1 MKLTCSL
8 VLFLLLSALNS
19 ISYAQHRLVGTVVDA
34 KDQAKLHQA
43 AVALLNPKDSI
54 LIKFDRTKEN
64 GTFQIANLDT
74 GVYKVVVSYP
84 QYADLVKDIHI
95 TAKDQ
100 DIGLISLS
108 KAALLLEEV
117 QVNGRIPVVI
127 KGDTVEYDASSFKV
141 EKDAKVDD
149 LLRVLPGIT
158 IDGSGKITAQ
168 GKEVKKVLLD
178 GEEFFGD
185 DPTLITKNIR
195 SDMVSKVQVYEKK
208 SDLAVR
214 TGVDDGERTQTIDIK
229 LKEDKKKGMF
239 GQAIA
244 GGGTDKYYGGKVM
257 LNKFKGTQKIAAYGI
272 LANDGMVGLGFEDS
286 QKYGVGGSGNVQM
299 MDGGGIMISSNG
311 DESEGGW
318 DGRYNGGG
326 VPKAINMG
334 VSYSDKTK
342 DDKHKI
348 NLNYKRSQINVDN
361 TSTYNAQNNVPER
374 AQIDNNITKSEN
386 ENRTNVANFR
396 YDYKLDS
403 LADLTVNMGFNK
415 SNRNNLSATEANQK
429 TLDGNDITKTTS
441 KTDLNSDQNKFNV
454 NAMLTRRF
462 KKERRS
468 ITFNVNA
475 NTDQNSSDTK
485 YFSENIF
492 FNDSRTDTIDQ
503 LKKDELRNN
512 TYGASLTYTEPLSKN
527 ITGSIGYSF
536 SSNQSKTL
544 NRAFNKDSLTQKY
557 TVLDQSVLNDF
568 NFSSLKN
575 GINTALNYKINT
587 LTINLSNRTDFEA
600 VKRTYN
606 NTNIILQRDQIS
618 INPSLNVN
626 YKISKTKNLWLSYY
640 GRTVQPSLTQI
651 EPLKQ
656 NSQPLVEYLD
666 NPDLKA
672 GFSNSYSINYNSYK
686 QIKDQSFYFYISANQ
701 GKRNINSSVRY
712 NLEEGTRQISF
723 VNIDKDN
730 WRFYGSGSYNFMLKK
745 KWGLKM
751 NMGMNAEYNSQY
763 SYLSLLNEEPQLNR
777 NKTWSIGPEI
787 GFNRYKAN
795 KMDFNIN
802 LSPGV
807 EKMESYLQPELNQ
820 TTFKFNSYA
829 QATYYLPKD
838 FKISVS
844 MQQNYQAATKT
855 LQSIN
860 MLNMNGYISKK
871 FLKDKSL
878 EAQLFVNDILNKN
891 IGVRRYQ
898 DGTAFVQTSNDVL
911 RRYGMLKVI
920 YNFTTMKGGD
930 K

>member
-1 MKLTCSL
+1 MRLTYTL
-8 VLFLLLSALNS
+8 VLFLVLSAISS
-19 ISYAQHRLVGTVVDA
+19 ISYAQQRLTGVVVDT
-34 KDQAKLHQA
+34 KDKAKLHQA
-43 AVALLNPKDSI
+43 SVALLNPKDSI

-74 GVYKVVVSYP
+74 GIYKMVVSYP

-95 TAKDQ
+95 TAQ
-100 DIGLISLS
+100 GLDLGMISLS

-127 KGDTVEYDASSFKV
+127 KGDTIEYDAGSFKV
-141 EKDAKVDD
+141 EKDAKVED
-149 LLRVLPGIT
+149 LLKVLPGIT
-158 IDGSGKITAQ
+158 IDGTGKITAQ

-244 GGGTDKYYGGKVM
+244 GAGTDKYYGGKVM
-257 LNKFKGTQKIAAYGI
+257 LNKFKGAQKIATYGI

-299 MDGGGIMISSNG
+299 MDGGGIMISSSG
-311 DESEGGW
+311 DETDGGW
-318 DGRYNGGG
+318 DGQYRGGG
-326 VPKAINMG
+326 VPKALNMG
-334 VSYSDKTK
+334 VSYSDKSK
-342 DDKHKI
+342 NDKHKI
-348 NLNYKRSQINVDN
+348 NVNYKRSQINVDN
-361 TSTYNAQNNVPER
+361 TSTYNAQNNLPER
-374 AQIDNNITKSEN
+374 AQIDSNTTRTEN
-386 ENRTNVANFR
+386 ENRANVANLR

-415 SNRNNLSATEANQK
+415 SNRDNTSEAEAYQK
-429 TLDGNDITKTTS
+429 TLSGQPITNTIS
-441 KTDLNSDQNKFNV
+441 RTDLNSDQDKFNV
-454 NAMLTRRF
+454 NAILTRRF

-475 NTDQNSSDTK
+475 NADRNLSKTQ
-485 YFSENIF
+485 YFSENYF
-492 FNDSRTDTIDQ
+492 ENSRRTDTIDQ
-503 LKKDELRNN
+503 FKKDEFRNN
-512 TYGASLTYTEPLSKN
+512 TYGGSITYTEPLSKK

-536 SSNQSKTL
+536 SSNKSETL
-544 NRAFNKDSLTQKY
+544 NQSFNRDPITQKY
-557 TVLDQSVLNDF
+557 TVLDESVLNDF

-575 GINTALNYKINT
+575 SINTSLNYKTND
-587 LTINLSNRTDFEA
+587 LTVNLSNQTEFEA

-606 NTNIILQRDQIS
+606 NLNTVLQRDQTS
-618 INPSLNVN
+618 LRPSLSVN
-626 YKISKTKNLWLSYY
+626 YKISKSKNIGFRYS
-640 GRTVQPSLTQI
+640 GQTAQPSLTQI

-656 NSQPLVEYLD
+656 NAQPLVEYLD

-672 GFSNSYSINYNSYK
+672 GFNNSYSVNYNSYK
-686 QIKDQSFYFYISANQ
+686 QLKDQNMYFYVGAYQ
-701 GKRNINSSVRY
+701 RKRNINSSVRY
-712 NLEEGTRQISF
+712 NLEEGTRQISY

-730 WRFYGSGSYNFMLKK
+730 WSVYGGGSYSFPIQK

-751 NMGMNAEYNSQY
+751 NLGMDLNYNSQY
-763 SYLSLLNEEPQLNR
+763 SYLSLLNQEPQLNR
-777 NKTWSIGPEI
+777 NKTWSVGPNI

-795 KMDFNIN
+795 KMDFYIN
-802 LSPGV
+802 LSPGL
-807 EKMESYLQPELNQ
+807 EKMDSYLQPELNQ
-820 TTFKFNSYA
+820 TTFKFNSYL
-829 QATYYLPKD
+829 QVTYYLPKD
-838 FKISVS
+838 FKISLS

-860 MLNMNGYISKK
+860 MMNMNGYISKK

-898 DGTAFVQTSNDVL
+898 DGTAFIQTSNNVL

-920 YNFTTMKGGD
+920 YNFTTMKGD
-930 K
+930 AK

>member
-74 GVYKVVVSYP
+74 GVYKIVVSYP

-95 TAKDQ
+95 TAKDH

-158 IDGSGKITAQ
+158 IDGTGKITAQ

-195 SDMVSKVQVYEKK
+195 SDMVSKVQVYEKR

-318 DGRYNGGG
+318 DGQYNGGG

-348 NLNYKRSQINVDN
+348 NVNYKRSQINVDN

-386 ENRTNVANFR
+386 ENRTNVANLR

-415 SNRNNLSATEANQK
+415 SNRDNLSATEANQK

-441 KTDLNSDQNKFNV
+441 QTDLNSDQNKFNV

-492 FNDSRTDTIDQ
+492 FNDNRTDTIDQ

-751 NMGMNAEYNSQY
+751 NMGMNVEYNSQY
-763 SYLSLLNEEPQLNR
+763 SYLSLLNEEPRLNR

-838 FKISVS
+838 FKVSVS
-844 MQQNYQAATKT
+844 MQQNYQAGTKT

>member
-1 MKLTCSL
+1 MKLTYSL
-8 VLFLLLSALNS
+8 VLFLLFSAISSL
-19 ISYAQHRLVGTVVDA
+19 SYAQHRLVGVVVDA

-43 AVALLNPKDSI
+43 SIALLNPKDSI

-64 GTFQIANLDT
+64 GIFQMVNLDT
-74 GVYKVVVSYP
+74 GTYKMVVSYP
-84 QYADLVKDIHI
+84 QYADLVKDIHV
-95 TAKDQ
+95 TAQ
-100 DIGLISLS
+100 GLDLGTIALS

-127 KGDTVEYDASSFKV
+127 KGDTIEYDAGSFKV

-158 IDGSGKITAQ
+158 IDGTGKITAQ

-244 GGGTDKYYGGKVM
+244 GAGTDKYYGGKVM
-257 LNKFKGTQKIAAYGI
+257 LNKFKGSQKIAAYGI

-299 MDGGGIMISSNG
+299 MDGGGIMITSNG
-311 DESEGGW
+311 DETEGGW
-318 DGRYNGGG
+318 DGQYRGGG
-326 VPKAINMG
+326 VPKALNMG

-348 NLNYKRSQINVDN
+348 NVNYKRSQINVDN
-361 TSTYNAQNNVPER
+361 TSTYNAQNNLPER
-374 AQIDNNITKSEN
+374 AQIDSNITRSEN
-386 ENRTNVANFR
+386 ENRANVANLR

-403 LADLTVNMGFNK
+403 LADLTINMGFNK
-415 SNRNNLSATEANQK
+415 SNRDNLSEAEAYQK
-429 TLDGNDITKTTS
+429 TLDGQPITSTRS
-441 KTDLNSDQNKFNV
+441 RTDLNSDQDKFNV

-468 ITFNVNA
+468 ITFNMNA
-475 NTDQNSSDTK
+475 NTDQSRSGTT
-485 YFSENIF
+485 YFSENY
-492 FNDSRTDTIDQ
+492 FNNDDRTETIDQ
-503 LKKDELRNN
+503 FKKDKFSNN
-512 TYGASLTYTEPLSKN
+512 TYGASVTYTEPLSKR
-527 ITGSIGYSF
+527 ITGSLGYSF
-536 SSNQSKTL
+536 SSNQSETL
-544 NRAFNKDSLTQKY
+544 NQAFNKDSVSNEY
-557 TVLDQSVLNDF
+557 TVLDPRVLNDF

-575 GINTALNYKINT
+575 SINTALNYKTNT
-587 LTINLSNRTDFEA
+587 LTINLSNRADFEA

-606 NTNIILQRDQIS
+606 NLNTVLQRDQTS
-618 INPSLNVN
+618 IRPSLNVN
-626 YKISKTKNLWLSYY
+626 YKISKTKNLWINYY
-640 GRTVQPSLTQI
+640 GQTIQPSLTQI

-656 NSQPLVEYLD
+656 NTQPLVEYLD

-672 GFSNSYSINYNSYK
+672 GFNNSYSINYNSYK
-686 QIKDQSFYFYISANQ
+686 QIKDQSFYFYVSANQ

-712 NLEEGTRQISF
+712 NLEDGTRQISY

-751 NMGMNAEYNSQY
+751 SMGMNAEYNTQY
-763 SYLSLLNEEPQLNR
+763 SYLSLLNEEPRLNR
-777 NKTWSIGPEI
+777 NKTWSVGPEI

-795 KMDFNIN
+795 KMDFYIS
-802 LSPGV
+802 LSPGI
-807 EKMESYLQPELNQ
+807 EQMDSYLQPELNQ

-829 QATYYLPKD
+829 QTTYYLPKD
-838 FKISVS
+838 FKISLS

-860 MLNMNGYISKK
+860 MMNMNGYISKK

>member
-386 ENRTNVANFR
+386 ENRTNVANLR

-475 NTDQNSSDTK
+475 NTDQNNSDTK

>member
-1 MKLTCSL
+1 MRLTYSL
-8 VLFLLLSALNS
+8 VLFLLLSAIS
-19 ISYAQHRLVGTVVDA
+19 TISYAQQRLIGVVVDG

-64 GTFQIANLDT
+64 GAFQILNLDT
-74 GVYKVVVSYP
+74 GMYKMVVSYP

-95 TAKDQ
+95 TSQ
-100 DIGLISLS
+100 GLDLGAVSLS

-127 KGDTVEYDASSFKV
+127 KGDTVEYDAGSFKV

-158 IDGSGKITAQ
+158 IDGTGKITAQ

-244 GGGTDKYYGGKVM
+244 GGGTDQYYAGKIM
-257 LNKFKGTQKIAAYGI
+257 LNKFKGSQKIAVYGI

-286 QKYGVGGSGNVQM
+286 QKYGVGGSDNVQV
-299 MDGGGIMISSNG
+299 MDGGGIMITSSG
-311 DESEGGW
+311 DDTDGGF
-318 DGRYNGGG
+318 DGRYRGGG
-326 VPKAINMG
+326 VPKALNMG

-348 NLNYKRSQINVDN
+348 NVNYKRNQINVDN
-361 TSTYNAQNNVPER
+361 TSTYNAQNNLPER
-374 AQIDNNITKSEN
+374 AQIDSNITRSDNESKSH
-386 ENRTNVANFR
+386 VANLR

-415 SNRNNLSATEANQK
+415 SSRDNFSDAEAFQK
-429 TLDGNDITKTTS
+429 TLDGQPITNTRS
-441 KTDLNSDQNKFNV
+441 RTDLNSDQDKFNV
-454 NAMLTRRF
+454 NALLTRRF

-468 ITFNVNA
+468 ITFGLNA
-475 NTDQNSSDTK
+475 NTDQNRSETW
-485 YFSENIF
+485 YFSENY
-492 FNDSRTDTIDQ
+492 FNNDRRTDTIDQ
-503 LKKDELRNN
+503 FKKDKFSNN
-512 TYGASLTYTEPLSKN
+512 TYGASVTYTEPLSKK

-536 SSNQSKTL
+536 SSNQSETL
-544 NRAFNKDSLTQKY
+544 NQAFNKDSISNEY
-557 TVLDQSVLNDF
+557 TVLDPRVLNDF
-568 NFSSLKN
+568 DFSSIKN
-575 GINTALNYKINT
+575 SINTALSYKTNT

-606 NTNIILQRDQIS
+606 NLNTILQRDQTS
-618 INPSLNVN
+618 IRPSLNVN
-626 YKISKTKNLWLSYY
+626 YKISKTKNLRFNYY
-640 GRTVQPSLTQI
+640 GQTVQPSLTQI

-672 GFSNSYSINYNSYK
+672 GFNNSYSLSYNSYK
-686 QIKDQSFYFYISANQ
+686 QLKDQSFYFYISANQ
-701 GKRNINSSVRY
+701 GKRNINSSIRY
-712 NLEEGTRQISF
+712 NLEDGTRQISF

-730 WRFYGSGSYNFMLKK
+730 WRLYGSGSYSFMLQK
-745 KWGLKM
+745 KWGLRM
-751 NMGMNAEYNSQY
+751 STGLNTQYNSQY
-763 SYLSLLNEEPQLNR
+763 SYLSLFNEAPKLNR
-777 NKTWSIGPEI
+777 NTTWSVGPEI

-795 KMDFNIN
+795 KLDFYIH

-807 EKMESYLQPELNQ
+807 EQMDSYLQPELNQ
-820 TTFKFNSYA
+820 TTFKFDSYA
-829 QATYYLPKD
+829 QVTYYLPKD

-844 MQQNYQAATKT
+844 MRQDYQAATKT

-911 RRYGMLKVI
+911 RRYGMLKLI
-920 YNFTTMKGGD
+920 YNFTTMNRP
-930 K
+930 

>member
-74 GVYKVVVSYP
+74 GVYKIVVSYP

-95 TAKDQ
+95 TAKDHN
-100 DIGLISLS
+100 IGLISLS
-108 KAALLLEEV
+108 KATLLLEEV

-158 IDGSGKITAQ
+158 IDGTGKITAQ

-195 SDMVSKVQVYEKK
+195 SDMVSKVQVYEKR

-318 DGRYNGGG
+318 DGQYNGGG

-348 NLNYKRSQINVDN
+348 NVNYKRSQINVDN

-386 ENRTNVANFR
+386 ENRTNVANLR

-441 KTDLNSDQNKFNV
+441 RTDLNSDQNKFNV

-475 NTDQNSSDTK
+475 NTDQNNSDTK

-492 FNDSRTDTIDQ
+492 FNDNRTDTIDQ

-763 SYLSLLNEEPQLNR
+763 SYLSLLNEEPRLNR

-807 EKMESYLQPELNQ
+807 EKMDSYLQPELNQ

-838 FKISVS
+838 FKVSVS

>member
-74 GVYKVVVSYP
+74 GFYKVVVSYP

-348 NLNYKRSQINVDN
+348 NVNYKRSQINVDN

-386 ENRTNVANFR
+386 ENRTNVANLR

-777 NKTWSIGPEI
+777 SKTWSIGPEI

>member
-1 MKLTCSL
+1 MKLTHSL
-8 VLFLLLSALNS
+8 VLFLILSALSS
-19 ISYAQHRLVGTVVDA
+19 ISYAQHRLVGTVVDG

-43 AVALLNPKDSI
+43 SVALLNPRDSI

-74 GVYKVVVSYP
+74 GVYKIVVSYP

-95 TAKDQ
+95 TAKDY
-100 DIGLISLS
+100 DIGLIALS

-127 KGDTVEYDASSFKV
+127 KGDTIEYDAGSFKV

-158 IDGSGKITAQ
+158 IDGTGKITAQ

-244 GGGTDKYYGGKVM
+244 GAGTDKYYGGKVM
-257 LNKFKGTQKIAAYGI
+257 LNKFKGSQKIATYGI

-299 MDGGGIMISSNG
+299 MDGGGIMISSGG
-311 DESEGGW
+311 DETEGGW
-318 DGRYNGGG
+318 DGRYRGGG
-326 VPKAINMG
+326 VPKALNMG
-334 VSYSDKTK
+334 VSYSDKSK

-348 NLNYKRSQINVDN
+348 NINYKRSQIDVNN
-361 TSTYNAQNNVPER
+361 TSTYNAQNNLPER
-374 AQIDNNITKSEN
+374 AQIDSNITRSEN
-386 ENRTNVANFR
+386 ENRANVANLR

-415 SNRNNLSATEANQK
+415 SSRDNLSEAEAYQK
-429 TLDGNDITKTTS
+429 TLDGKDITRTKS
-441 KTDLNSDQNKFNV
+441 RTDLNSDQDKFNV

-475 NTDQNSSDTK
+475 NTDQNNSDTK

-492 FNDSRTDTIDQ
+492 FNDNRTDTIDQ

-512 TYGASLTYTEPLSKN
+512 TYGASLTYTEPLSKR

-536 SSNQSKTL
+536 SSNKSETL
-544 NRAFNKDSLTQKY
+544 NQSFNRDSITHQY
-557 TVLDQSVLNDF
+557 TVLDESVLNDF

-575 GINTALNYKINT
+575 SVNTALNYKTNT
-587 LTINLSNRTDFEA
+587 WTVNLSNRTDFEA

-606 NTNIILQRDQIS
+606 NLNTVLQRDQTS
-618 INPSLNVN
+618 IRPSLNVN
-626 YKISKTKNLWLSYY
+626 YKISKTKNIGFNYN
-640 GRTVQPSLTQI
+640 GQTVQPSLTQI

-672 GFSNSYSINYNSYK
+672 GFNNSYSLNYNSYK
-686 QIKDQSFYFYISANQ
+686 QIKDQSFYFYVSANQ

-712 NLEEGTRQISF
+712 NLEDGTRKISF

-763 SYLSLLNEEPQLNR
+763 SYLSLLNEEPRLNR

-795 KMDFNIN
+795 KMDFYIS

-807 EKMESYLQPELNQ
+807 EQMDSYLQPELNQ

-829 QATYYLPKD
+829 QGTYYLPKD

>member
-1 MKLTCSL
+1 MRLTYTL
-8 VLFLLLSALNS
+8 VLLLVLSA
-19 ISYAQHRLVGTVVDA
+19 ISAISHAQQRLTGLVVDA
-34 KDQAKLHQA
+34 KDKAKLHQA
-43 AVALLNPKDSI
+43 SVALLNPKDSI

-64 GTFQIANLDT
+64 GIFQIANLDT
-74 GVYKVVVSYP
+74 GIYKMVVSYP
-84 QYADLVKDIHI
+84 QYADLVKEIHM
-95 TAKDQ
+95 TAQ
-100 DIGLISLS
+100 GLDLGMISLS

-127 KGDTVEYDASSFKV
+127 KGDTIEYDAGSFKV

-158 IDGSGKITAQ
+158 IDGTGKITAQ

-244 GGGTDKYYGGKVM
+244 GAGTDKYYGGKVM
-257 LNKFKGTQKIAAYGI
+257 LNKFKGAQKIAAYGI

-299 MDGGGIMISSNG
+299 MDGGGIMISSGG
-311 DESEGGW
+311 DETEGGW
-318 DGRYNGGG
+318 DGRYRGGG
-326 VPKAINMG
+326 VPKALNMG

-348 NLNYKRSQINVDN
+348 NVNYKRSQINVNN
-361 TSTYNAQNNVPER
+361 TSTYNAQNNLPER
-374 AQIDNNITKSEN
+374 AQIDSNITRSEN
-386 ENRTNVANFR
+386 ENRANVANLR

-415 SNRNNLSATEANQK
+415 SNRDNISEAEAYQS
-429 TLDGNDITKTTS
+429 TLGGQPITKTTS
-441 KTDLNSDQNKFNV
+441 STDLNSDQDKINV
-454 NAMLTRRF
+454 NALLTRRF

-468 ITFNVNA
+468 ITFNVNV
-475 NTDQNSSDTK
+475 NTDQSRSDTK
-485 YFSENIF
+485 YFSENRF
-492 FNDSRTDTIDQ
+492 YNDSRTDTIDQ
-503 LKKDELRNN
+503 FKEDKLSNN
-512 TYGASLTYTEPLSKN
+512 TYGASVTYTEPLSKR

-536 SSNQSKTL
+536 SSNKSETL
-544 NRAFNKDSLTQKY
+544 NQSFNKDPKTQKY
-557 TVLDQSVLNDF
+557 TVLDENVLNDF

-575 GINTALNYKINT
+575 SVNTALNYKTNT
-587 LTINLSNRTDFEA
+587 WTVNLSNRTDFEA

-606 NTNIILQRDQIS
+606 NLNTVLQRDQTCIR
-618 INPSLNVN
+618 PSLNVN
-626 YKISKTKNLWLSYY
+626 YKISKTKNIGFNYN
-640 GRTVQPSLTQI
+640 GQTVQPSLTQI

-666 NPDLKA
+666 NPDLRA
-672 GFSNSYSINYNSYK
+672 GFNNSYSINYNSYK

-701 GKRNINSSVRY
+701 GKRNINNSVRY
-712 NLEEGTRQISF
+712 NLEDGTRKISF

-763 SYLSLLNEEPQLNR
+763 SYLSLLNEEPRLNR

-795 KMDFNIN
+795 KMDFYVT

-820 TTFKFNSYA
+820 TTFKFNSYS
-829 QATYYLPKD
+829 QVTYYLPKD
-838 FKISVS
+838 FKISLS

-860 MLNMNGYISKK
+860 MMNMNGYISKK

-891 IGVRRYQ
+891 IGVNRYQ
-898 DGTAFVQTSNDVL
+898 DGTAFIQTSNDVL

-920 YNFTTMKGGD
+920 YNFTTMNRP
-930 K
+930 